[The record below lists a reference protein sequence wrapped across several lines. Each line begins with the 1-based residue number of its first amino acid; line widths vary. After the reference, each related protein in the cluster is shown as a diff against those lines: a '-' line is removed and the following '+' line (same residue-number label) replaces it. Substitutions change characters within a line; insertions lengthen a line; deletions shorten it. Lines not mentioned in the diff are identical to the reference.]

1 MPIATDLKG
10 WFDGDDEK
18 RIGRLSTGS
27 RILTSSAF
35 FSSKASDM
43 CAAQRARGRC
53 IDVPQYCAR

>member
-18 RIGRLSTGS
+18 RIGRRSTGP

-35 FSSKASDM
+35 FRARRAICVPPND
-43 CAAQRARGRC
+43 ARGRC
-53 IDVPQYCAR
+53 FDVPLC

>member
-35 FSSKASDM
+35 FSSKASEPHND
-43 CAAQRARGRC
+43 ARGRC

>member
-18 RIGRLSTGS
+18 RIGRLSTGP

-35 FSSKASDM
+35 FLE
-43 CAAQRARGRC
+43 QGER
-53 IDVPQYCAR
+53 